1 MFGIIEWIGLTGW
14 EWFMTVLLIWV
25 WWIGAL
31 LMKEDIKYHIGKQP
45 NKFETAFHMALW
57 PLLSSIAIIFSRDEE
72 EEGQ

>member
-1 MFGIIEWIGLTGW
+1 MIETIIGLLTKW
-14 EWFMTVLLIWV
+14 EWFTTLLTIWM